1 LSKADEEE
9 NNTNDAGEDE
19 KADDE
24 EENKTKMIL
33 CSLPSHVQQTDLSEA
48 KQGRRKASGD
58 EGRKVWSSSLETL
71 KLFFKV
77 VKMTHNKVKN
87 LNKPSTLEMSK
98 TKRDSQ
104 RTLSR

>member
-1 LSKADEEE
+1 
-9 NNTNDAGEDE
+9 
-19 KADDE
+19 
-24 EENKTKMIL
+24 MIL
-33 CSLPSHVQQTDLSEA
+33 CSLPSHVQQTDLPEA